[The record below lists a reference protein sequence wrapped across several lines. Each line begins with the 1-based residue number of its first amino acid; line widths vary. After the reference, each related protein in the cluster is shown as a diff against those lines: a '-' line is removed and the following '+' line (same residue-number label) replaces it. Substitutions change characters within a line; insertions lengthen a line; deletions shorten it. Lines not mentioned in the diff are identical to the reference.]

1 MKRSFSPKIWLTTAL
16 ITVVGLSFVSGASAM
31 RNARDPFNQG
41 YGSAD
46 PSAVVS
52 NSSSGFNWTFVAV
65 VGGMILTAAVIAYA
79 VTQVG
84 RQRSVATAH

>member
-1 MKRSFSPKIWLTTAL
+1 MNRSFAPKIWLTSAL
-16 ITVVGLSFVSGASAM
+16 ITVVGLAFASGASAM
-31 RNARDPFNQG
+31 RNARDPFNEG

-52 NSSSGFNWTFVAV
+52 NSSSGFNWALAAII
-65 VGGMILTAAVIAYA
+65 GGMILTAAVVAYA
-79 VTQVG
+79 VAQVG